1 MSSPRPGDIVRI
13 VEAVLPGAGG
23 LSRPSV
29 PVWDR
34 PWEDDR
40 GNHQIVARARP
51 KDVVLLVAR
60 PHADHR
66 EHRVRQ
72 SMLVVLPTGMSG
84 WVHSD
89 ECELR

>member
-1 MSSPRPGDIVRI
+1 MSGLRPGDIVRI
-13 VEAVLPGAGG
+13 VESILTGIGG
-23 LSRPSV
+23 LPRPSV

-40 GNHQIVARARP
+40 GNHQVVARATP
-51 KDVVLLVAR
+51 KDVLLLVAR

-72 SMLVVLPTGMSG
+72 SMLVVLPSGVHG

-89 ECELR
+89 ECVLR